1 MVSTRSP
8 LRSRARWRQHQRPG
22 ISECVRQPAT
32 SAAPL
37 HPCHDGVAGVRRSG
51 RGALRLPV
59 PPRLVAEGDP
69 TLEEHLTA
77 AWSVRRPHKRQS
89 TTRAMTSLGHW
100 VRFSSPP
107 LPSSNCRPQSRQRK
121 RSEAWTVRS
130 RRPEAAA
137 EPQSTHSG

>member
-1 MVSTRSP
+1 VFVN
-8 LRSRARWRQHQRPG
+8 LSRAPPR
-22 ISECVRQPAT
+22 STPAT
-32 SAAPL
+32 TALPEFGGQ
-37 HPCHDGVAGVRRSG
+37 DG
-51 RGALRLPV
+51 GALRLPV

-77 AWSVRRPHKRQS
+77 AWSVRRPRKRQS

-107 LPSSNCRPQSRQRK
+107 LPSSNCRPQSWQRK

-137 EPQSTHSG
+137 EPQSTHSS